1 MISLRAQRL
10 TGLLESEGLLVVF
23 NVELLYGAIFLEDR
37 DERPDL
43 KVMQVDSEREEFVKK
58 LRMDPASTVLLHETN
73 LLQFQILV

>member
-23 NVELLYGAIFLEDR
+23 NVELLYGAILLEDS

-58 LRMDPASTVLLHETN
+58 LRMDPTSTVLLHEAN